1 MESKEKQ
8 KEELEEL
15 RIELGQQ
22 EMEESARNRDEVY
35 TLTIN
40 IHSMFCNRESKRDSS
55 CWMLLKNKLKIRN
68 CCW

>member
-35 TLTIN
+35 TL
-40 IHSMFCNRESKRDSS
+40 
-55 CWMLLKNKLKIRN
+55 LKFIVCFATENQKETRAVG
-68 CCW
+68 CF